1 MYAEVADRLEDVAP
15 VAVTALPDG
24 SVDTFYHVLDAG
36 GRVTSRERF
45 GELVASGAKSF
56 RVEPRRSQPGGQ
68 AVNMALQADALGDEV
83 RLFGHLGDDQF
94 PFPFPFE
101 AVSMGEPVRV
111 SVLSF
116 EERDLLLSEASADIV
131 RWTVED
137 LRTVGGVDALRTDAV
152 CCGNWASLP
161 GLTDALHAVAEQAA
175 GDTFVLDPGDL
186 TGVGPE
192 RARAVAD
199 ALGALAGSYEV
210 VLSANRAEVE
220 HLADRLNVD
229 ADGGAA
235 VVESVRHAAGIAGVV
250 RHGVSEAVAATPE
263 GEHTVPNLETH
274 DPVTA
279 TGGGDR
285 FSAGLAHARAAGWS
299 WREALALGNACAS
312 YHVEHG
318 ESGSSEALAA
328 YVRAR
333 GNVT

>member
-1 MYAEVADRLEDVAP
+1 MYAEVADRLQEGTTVD
-15 VAVTALPDG
+15 VTALPDG

-36 GRVTSRERF
+36 SRVTSRERF

-68 AVNMALQADALGDEV
+68 AVNMALQAHALGDEV
-83 RLFGHLGDDQF
+83 RLFGHLGRGR
-94 PFPFPFE
+94 FPFPFE
-101 AVSMGEPVRV
+101 VVSMGEPARV

-116 EERDLLLSEASADIV
+116 EERDLMLSEASADIA

-137 LRTVGGVDALRTDAV
+137 LRAAGGVDALRTDAV

-161 GLTDALHAVAEQAA
+161 GLTDALQAVAEEIA
-175 GDTFVLDPGDL
+175 GDTFVLDPGDV
-186 TGVGPE
+186 TGVGSE
-192 RARAVAD
+192 RARVFAD

-220 HLADRLNVD
+220 HLADRLDVD
-229 ADGGAA
+229 ADEDAA
-235 VVESVRHAAGIAGVV
+235 VVDGIRHAAGIAGVV
-250 RHGVSEAVAATPE
+250 LHGITEAVAATPE
-263 GEHTVPNLETH
+263 GELTVPNLETV

-299 WREALALGNACAS
+299 WRGALALGNACAS
-312 YHVEHG
+312 YHVERG
-318 ESGSSEALAA
+318 ESGSREALAT

-333 GNVT
+333 REIT